1 MSRDSP
7 HSSSAKSSADDLA
20 LYTTQLL
27 TRSPS
32 SHPGDIEVL
41 VRERYGID
49 GRAERLTGERDENFR
64 LHTAK
69 GPGYVL
75 KVSPAGESDA
85 LTELPVAVLLHLERT
100 APTIPVPRV
109 IRTGDGQTRARFVD
123 SLGNVRIANLCTYV
137 RGKLLAASSTR
148 TTAQRQACGQML
160 ARLATALSTFEHAAS
175 HRRIP
180 WDLCQLPG
188 LASLIPSVPDLPDVA
203 FLREFVA
210 QFTARISPRLA
221 NLRCQFVH
229 NDFNAR
235 NIIVDAAD
243 ESRIVGII
251 DFGDALHTAL
261 IADVAVGVMGQL
273 ATPGSAD
280 EAIRDFVD
288 AYCAELP
295 LHAEELDVLNWLI
308 AGRIA
313 QNVVITAW
321 HRARNPATPH
331 FAGYDANFFGW
342 RIDLARRLTFDSQH
356 PA

>member
-109 IRTGDGQTRARFVD
+109 IRTCDGQTRARVVD

-235 NIIVDAAD
+235 NIIIDPAD

-331 FAGYDANFFGW
+331 FAGYDASFFGW